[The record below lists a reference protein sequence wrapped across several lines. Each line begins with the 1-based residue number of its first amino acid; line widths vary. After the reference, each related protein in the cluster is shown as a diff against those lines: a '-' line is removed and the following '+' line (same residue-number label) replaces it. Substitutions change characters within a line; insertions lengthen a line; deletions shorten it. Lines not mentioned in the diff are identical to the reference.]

1 MRTVAIGVVVCLLGS
16 AAQPVLAQVR
26 CAMPNGQLIEQRLSS
41 VCPRGAINAETLDG
55 KLAEVQRPSA
65 ASAVPAAPV
74 VTDRLLRRSQVVT
87 RDEFAAAWPLTVERG
102 TLRCMYPVP
111 THPRL
116 HAHLVVVDGVF
127 YALNG
132 TAQSH
137 AARMGWRPVDA
148 IWRDSPTI
156 PGTKVPITPLAQ
168 RAAQL
173 C

>member
-1 MRTVAIGVVVCLLGS
+1 MRTVAVGVVVCVLGA
-16 AAQPVLAQVR
+16 AAQAVSAQVR
-26 CAMPNGQLIEQRLSS
+26 CTMPNGQVIEQRLSS
-41 VCPRGAINAETLDG
+41 VCPRGASKAETLDG
-55 KLAEVQRPSA
+55 KPAGVRPP
-65 ASAVPAAPV
+65 SAVPAAPV

-87 RDEFAAAWPLTVERG
+87 RAEFASAWPLTVERG

-111 THPRL
+111 TMPQL

-132 TAQSH
+132 VAHSH
-137 AARMGWRPVDA
+137 AAKMGWRPIDA
-148 IWRDSPTI
+148 IWRDNQAI
-156 PGTKVPITPLAQ
+156 PGTKVPITPLVQ